1 MKHVLSLLKRAG
13 LAVLGL
19 IVLGALAGAVVLW
32 LLPSGPRDPMQW
44 QDPWNQPRPMVV
56 ARDFVVVT
64 GSPWATEAAMAV
76 LERGGNAFDAAVAA
90 LLVLNVTNGEAASF
104 PGIAPLVLY
113 DAGSERVRSYVG
125 AGTAPA
131 AATIERFRAAGHETM
146 PDLHAW
152 AQLVPASPDVI
163 VALMSEYGTM
173 SFSEL
178 SAPAV
183 AIARAGFPV
192 HRIMAR
198 NLDLSLVERLGLRV
212 LMPYNAEVYLGGEWW
227 RPLHDKDRFTRP
239 ELADTW
245 EAMARAEQTA
255 LAAGSTRAQ
264 ALAAVRRHFYE
275 GPIARAIL
283 QAHEDEDG
291 LFTAADLAGYAGAW
305 EEPLQGRFGPYTF
318 YTNGTWS
325 QGIVVL
331 LALQILAGVDLAAMG
346 HGSAEYVHTVAQA
359 IELAQ
364 ADRDAYAGDPRF
376 VDVPLARLLSAEYA
390 SERRAAMTPR
400 AFPALPAPGQAMA
413 APRSPG
419 EQGGPHGQ
427 RGPDHDRT
435 SGPRPA
441 LARAFLF
448 GKDTTHLAIID
459 RGGNAISMTPSDFP
473 KSPMVPGTGM
483 TLGNRMIQFR
493 LDPDDV
499 NALAPGKRPRVT
511 PHALV
516 VLRDGALHMAYGT
529 PGGDMQPQASIQVFL
544 NMAVFGM
551 SVQEA
556 IDAPRFRT
564 LTAPSSF
571 APHEALPA
579 TLWLEQRLHERVA
592 GDLRGRGYRVEP
604 QPDWHD
610 DFGAIGAVL
619 RTQDGSGDRLL
630 AGSDPRAETWAA
642 GR

>member
-1 MKHVLSLLKRAG
+1 MKRTPSILKRAALVVLG
-13 LAVLGL
+13 LLALGAVLG
-19 IVLGALAGAVVLW
+19 GGMLW
-32 LLPSGPRDPMQW
+32 LLPRGPREPMQW

-56 ARDFVVVT
+56 ASDFVAVT
-64 GSPWATEAAMAV
+64 GSPWATSAAIGV

-104 PGIAPLVLY
+104 PSIAPLMLY
-113 DAGSERVRSYVG
+113 HAPSARVRSYIGV
-125 AGTAPA
+125 GTAPA
-131 AATIERFRAAGHETM
+131 AATIERFRGAGHETV

-163 VALMSEYGTM
+163 VALLSEYGTM
-173 SFSEL
+173 SFAEL

-198 NLDLSLVERLGLRV
+198 NLDLSLVERLGIRV
-212 LMPYNAEVYLGGEWW
+212 IMPYNAEVYLHGEWW
-227 RPLHDKDRFTRP
+227 RPLHLLDRFTRP

-245 EAMARAEQTA
+245 EAMARAEQAA
-255 LAAGSTRAQ
+255 LAQGRTRTEALQ
-264 ALAAVRRHFYE
+264 AARRYFYE
-275 GPIARAIL
+275 GPLAQAIL
-283 QAHEDEDG
+283 AMHAEEDG

-305 EEPLQGRFGPYTF
+305 EEPLQGHHGAHTLF
-318 YTNGTWS
+318 TNGPWT

-346 HGSAEYVHTVAQA
+346 QNSAEYIHTVVQA

-364 ADRDAYAGDPRF
+364 ADRDAYAADPRF
-376 VDVPLARLLSAEYA
+376 VDVPLSRLLSPEYA
-390 SERRAAMTPR
+390 AERRAAMTSR
-400 AFPALPAPGQAMA
+400 AFPALSAPGQATA
-413 APRSPG
+413 ALRAPGATRPRG
-419 EQGGPHGQ
+419 N
-427 RGPDHDRT
+427 RT
-435 SGPRPA
+435 PGPRQA
-441 LARAFLF
+441 LASRILF

-459 RGGNAISMTPSDFP
+459 RDGNAISMTPSDFP

-493 LDPDDV
+493 LDPADV

-511 PHALV
+511 PHALMV
-516 VLRDGALHMAYGT
+516 FRDGAFYMAYGT

-551 SVQEA
+551 NVQQA
-556 IDAPRFRT
+556 IEAPRFRT

-571 APHEALPA
+571 APHEAQPA
-579 TLWLEQRLHERVA
+579 TLWLEAALFDRVA
-592 GDLRGRGYRVEP
+592 GELTGRGYRALRK
-604 QPDWHD
+604 PDWHN
-610 DFGAIGAVL
+610 DFGAVGAVV
-619 RTQDGSGDRLL
+619 REQVQGNRRLL
-630 AGSDPRAETWAA
+630 GGSDPREETWAA
-642 GR
+642 GSPAR